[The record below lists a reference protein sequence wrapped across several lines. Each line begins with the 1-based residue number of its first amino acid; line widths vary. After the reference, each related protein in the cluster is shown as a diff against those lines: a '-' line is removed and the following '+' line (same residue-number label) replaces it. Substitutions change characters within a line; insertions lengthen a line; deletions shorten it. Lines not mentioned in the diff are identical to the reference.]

1 MSIVNDII
9 NLVSKHDERINW
21 DDYFISLAFL
31 ISSRSSC
38 HRLHVGCV
46 IVKNT
51 RIISVGYN
59 GFLPGSPHN
68 SRVIDGHE
76 QSTVHAE
83 QNCISDC
90 AKRGISVEGSTAYIT
105 HYPCVNCSKILAAS
119 GIKCIKYYYDYKNSD
134 VSRDLMSESGIQLLK
149 LSKGIFET
157 KPLIKK
163 DENILKSNDKNPDLE
178 LNGISN
184 WKNDYYPYSDTNWDT
199 TGESWDASRTQ

>member
-9 NLVSKHDERINW
+9 NLVSKHEERIDW
-21 DDYFISLAFL
+21 DDYFISIAFL

-59 GFLPGSPHN
+59 GFLPGAPHN

-76 QSTVHAE
+76 QSTVHSE

-90 AKRGISVEGSTAYIT
+90 AKRGISVEGATAYIT
-105 HYPCVNCSKILAAS
+105 HYPCVNCTKILAAS
-119 GIKCIKYYYDYKNSD
+119 GIKCIKYYYDYKNND
-134 VSRDLMSESGIQLLK
+134 ISRDLMSEAGIKLLK
-149 LSKGIFET
+149 LSKKVFEQ
-157 KPLIKK
+157 KNEKK
-163 DENILKSNDKNPDLE
+163 LEKKELKSNDKNPNLE

-184 WKNDYYPYSDTNWDT
+184 WKNDFYPYSDINWDA
-199 TGESWDASRTQ
+199 TGESWNL